1 MSKTKCPFK
10 VGDIVRFTPS
20 KRTRGLYQDVER
32 FGIKTN
38 QEAKIK
44 EIRQGAYLY
53 FEEGI
58 GGMPWNEFTLVKKE
72 SRSELDY

>member
-1 MSKTKCPFK
+1 MLNALVLK
-10 VGDIVRFTPS
+10 I
-20 KRTRGLYQDVER
+20 
-32 FGIKTN
+32 N